1 MVQLIVGVKGTG
13 KTKKMLDHVH
23 ESIKNVEGNIVYLD
37 KSSQNM
43 HELDNKVRLINV
55 SEYPIDTTDQFIG
68 FVCGICSQDYDLQE
82 MYLDGFLKIAR
93 LEGQDISSALSQL
106 NKISEQFKV
115 NMVLSVSRKHKAGA
129 HKRSPVF
136 YCIKKREEQVPC
148 QETGEEKRSSE

>member
-1 MVQLIVGVKGTG
+1 MVQLIVGVKGEG
-13 KTKKMLDHVH
+13 KTKKMLEHVH
-23 ESIKNVEGNIVYLD
+23 NILASTDGNVVYLD
-37 KSSQNM
+37 KSTQNM

-115 NMVLSVSRKHKAGA
+115 NMVLSVSMDEKDLPDFAK
-129 HKRSPVF
+129 S
-136 YCIKKREEQVPC
+136 QVI
-148 QETGEEKRSSE
+148 

>member
-1 MVQLIVGVKGTG
+1 MVQLIVGVKGAG

-23 ESIKNVEGNIVYLD
+23 DSIKNVDGNIVYLD

-55 SEYPIDTTDQFIG
+55 SEYPIQNTDQFLG

-82 MYLDGFLKIAR
+82 IYLDGFLKISG
-93 LEGQDISSALSQL
+93 LEGKDISDALKQL

-115 NMVLSVSRKHKAGA
+115 NMILSVSMNEEDLPEFA
-129 HKRSPVF
+129 RSEV
-136 YCIKKREEQVPC
+136 I
-148 QETGEEKRSSE
+148 

>member
-1 MVQLIVGVKGTG
+1 MVQLIVGVKGAG

-23 ESIKNVEGNIVYLD
+23 DSIKNVDGNIVYLD

-55 SEYPIDTTDQFIG
+55 SEYPIENTDQFLG

-82 MYLDGFLKIAR
+82 MYLDGFLKISG
-93 LEGQDISSALSQL
+93 LEGKDISDALKQL

-115 NMVLSVSRKHKAGA
+115 NMVLSVSMSEADLPEFAK
-129 HKRSPVF
+129 S
-136 YCIKKREEQVPC
+136 QVI
-148 QETGEEKRSSE
+148 

>member
-1 MVQLIVGVKGTG
+1 MVQLIVGVKGAG

-23 ESIKNVEGNIVYLD
+23 DSIKNVDGNIVYLD

-55 SEYPIDTTDQFIG
+55 SEYPIQNTDQFLG

-82 MYLDGFLKIAR
+82 IYLDGLLKISG
-93 LEGQDISSALSQL
+93 LEGKDISDALKQL

-115 NMVLSVSRKHKAGA
+115 NMILSVSINEEDLPEFA
-129 HKRSPVF
+129 RSHV
-136 YCIKKREEQVPC
+136 I
-148 QETGEEKRSSE
+148 

>member
-1 MVQLIVGVKGTG
+1 MVQLIVGVKGAG

-23 ESIKNVEGNIVYLD
+23 DSIKNVDGNIVYLD

-55 SEYPIDTTDQFIG
+55 SEYPIQNTDQFLG

-82 MYLDGFLKIAR
+82 IYLDGFLKISG
-93 LEGQDISSALSQL
+93 LEGQDISDALKQL

-115 NMVLSVSRKHKAGA
+115 NMILSVSMNEEDLPEFA
-129 HKRSPVF
+129 RS
-136 YCIKKREEQVPC
+136 QVI
-148 QETGEEKRSSE
+148 

>member
-1 MVQLIVGVKGTG
+1 MVQLIVGVKGAG

-23 ESIKNVEGNIVYLD
+23 DSIKNVDGNIVYLD

-55 SEYPIDTTDQFIG
+55 SEYPIQNTDQFLG

-82 MYLDGFLKIAR
+82 IYLDGFLKISG
-93 LEGQDISSALSQL
+93 LEGKDISDALKQL

-115 NMVLSVSRKHKAGA
+115 HMILSVSMNEEDLPEFA
-129 HKRSPVF
+129 RS
-136 YCIKKREEQVPC
+136 QVI
-148 QETGEEKRSSE
+148 

>member
-43 HELDNKVRLINV
+43 HELDNRVRLINV
-55 SEYPIDTTDQFIG
+55 TEYPIQNTDQFIG

-82 MYLDGFLKIAR
+82 IYLDGFLKIAK

-106 NKISEQFKV
+106 NQISEQFHV
-115 NMVLSVSRKHKAGA
+115 NMVLSVSMAKDQIPEFAKGQ
-129 HKRSPVF
+129 
-136 YCIKKREEQVPC
+136 II
-148 QETGEEKRSSE
+148 

>member
-1 MVQLIVGVKGTG
+1 MVQLIVGVKGEG
-13 KTKKMLDHVH
+13 KTKKMLEHVH
-23 ESIKNVEGNIVYLD
+23 NILASTDGNVVYLD
-37 KSSQNM
+37 KSTQNM

-115 NMVLSVSRKHKAGA
+115 NMVLSISMDEKDLPDFAK
-129 HKRSPVF
+129 S
-136 YCIKKREEQVPC
+136 QVI
-148 QETGEEKRSSE
+148 

>member
-1 MVQLIVGVKGTG
+1 
-13 KTKKMLDHVH
+13 
-23 ESIKNVEGNIVYLD
+23 
-37 KSSQNM
+37 M

-115 NMVLSVSRKHKAGA
+115 NMVLSVSMDEKDLPDFAK
-129 HKRSPVF
+129 S
-136 YCIKKREEQVPC
+136 QVI
-148 QETGEEKRSSE
+148 

>member
-1 MVQLIVGVKGTG
+1 MVQLIVGVKGAG

-23 ESIKNVEGNIVYLD
+23 DSIKNVDGNIVYLD

-55 SEYPIDTTDQFIG
+55 SEYPIQNTDQFLG

-82 MYLDGFLKIAR
+82 IYLDGFLKISG
-93 LEGQDISSALSQL
+93 LEGKDSSDALKQL

-115 NMVLSVSRKHKAGA
+115 NMILSVSMNEEDLPEFA
-129 HKRSPVF
+129 RS
-136 YCIKKREEQVPC
+136 QVI
-148 QETGEEKRSSE
+148 

>member
-1 MVQLIVGVKGTG
+1 MVQVIVGVKGAG

-23 ESIKNVEGNIVYLD
+23 DSIKNVDGNIVYLD

-55 SEYPIDTTDQFIG
+55 SEYPIQNTDQFLG

-82 MYLDGFLKIAR
+82 IYLDGFLKISG
-93 LEGQDISSALSQL
+93 LEGKDISDALKQL

-115 NMVLSVSRKHKAGA
+115 NMILSVSMNEEDLPEFA
-129 HKRSPVF
+129 RS
-136 YCIKKREEQVPC
+136 QVI
-148 QETGEEKRSSE
+148 